1 MARPKIRIEP
11 TIADKVVEILGWF
24 VLLVT
29 WIFTIASYSNLPDTI
44 PIHYNG
50 AGKAD
55 GFGSKINILILP
67 FIATI
72 LYVGITVANKFP
84 HVFNYPT
91 RITEE
96 NALRQY
102 TNATRMMRYLK
113 LALVVLFGLIAFKTI
128 QSTRG
133 QSAGLGIWFLPLK
146 MFNYKLPQWLLQ
158 NIVQHKLIAIIKV
171 HRL

>member
-1 MARPKIRIEP
+1 MTRPKIRIEL
-11 TIADKVVEILGWF
+11 TTADKAVEILGWF
-24 VLLVT
+24 ALLT
-29 WIFTIASYSNLPDTI
+29 IWIFTIASYSNLPDTI

-72 LYVGITVANKFP
+72 LFVGMTIANKFP

-91 RITEE
+91 KITEE

-113 LALVVLFGLIAFKTI
+113 LVLVVLFSLIAFKTI
-128 QSTRG
+128 QNTWG
-133 QSAGLGIWFLPLK
+133 QSAGLGVWFLPLT
-146 MFNYKLPQWLLQ
+146 MG
-158 NIVQHKLIAIIKV
+158 LIFIPLTCFIIKSF
-171 HRL
+171 RAK

>member
-1 MARPKIRIEP
+1 MARPKIRIEL
-11 TIADKVVEILGWF
+11 TTADKAVEILGWF
-24 VLLVT
+24 SLLAI

-55 GFGSKINILILP
+55 GFGSKINMLMLP

-72 LYVGITVANKFP
+72 LFVGMTVANKFP

-91 RITEE
+91 KITEE

-102 TNATRMMRYLK
+102 TNATRMMR
-113 LALVVLFGLIAFKTI
+113 
-128 QSTRG
+128 
-133 QSAGLGIWFLPLK
+133 
-146 MFNYKLPQWLLQ
+146 
-158 NIVQHKLIAIIKV
+158 
-171 HRL
+171 